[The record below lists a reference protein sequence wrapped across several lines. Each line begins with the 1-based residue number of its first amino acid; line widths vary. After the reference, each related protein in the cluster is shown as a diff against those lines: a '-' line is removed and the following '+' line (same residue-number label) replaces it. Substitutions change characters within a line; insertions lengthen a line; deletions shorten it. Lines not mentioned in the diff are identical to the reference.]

1 MAGELTGH
9 DDGRARWRGL
19 AMGLSLA
26 LAIGAAQAGP
36 PDDYLRGQQAYHR
49 GDVVA
54 AMTVLRPAAQGGHA
68 PSQSLLAFILDRADF
83 VDEAAQ
89 LYRDAASQ
97 GDAEGHAGL
106 ANAYL
111 SGRGVAK
118 DEKQAA
124 AHFSKAADL
133 GHGPSIEVMATAW
146 SRDQMGL
153 RASADPVAA
162 RAALQ
167 RAAEQGHLASVD
179 TLAAAY
185 AKGSYGLTPDAGE
198 SARWQARAT
207 DLRKQRAGKP
217 PGKATK

>member
-1 MAGELTGH
+1 VAGALNRLG
-9 DDGRARWRGL
+9 DMRWVWLAICLSCSVSAGGAL
-19 AMGLSLA
+19 AMP
-26 LAIGAAQAGP
+26 Q
-36 PDDYLRGQQAYHR
+36 DDYLRGQQAYHR

-54 AMTVLRPAAQGGHA
+54 AMTALRPAAEGGHA

-89 LYRDAASQ
+89 LYRNAAAQ

-111 SGRGVAK
+111 GGRGVAK
-118 DEKQAA
+118 DEKQAV

-133 GHGPSIEVMATAW
+133 GHGPSIEVMAAAW

-153 RASADPVAA
+153 HASADPAAA
-162 RAALQ
+162 RAALL
-167 RAAEQGHLASVD
+167 RAAAQGHLASID
-179 TLAAAY
+179 TLATAY
-185 AKGSYGLTPDAGE
+185 AKGGYGLAPDAAE
-198 SARWQARAT
+198 SARWQARAS

-217 PGKATK
+217 PGKAPK